1 MFKWTNKREP
11 VLKKTNRVAEDLKT
25 FFPSFFFPFF
35 IKSLYNSTIKLTLQ
49 MMSILVLTNTNF
61 IYIYFFN

>member
-25 FFPSFFFPFF
+25 FFPSFFF
-35 IKSLYNSTIKLTLQ
+35 IKSLYNSAIKLTSQ
-49 MMSILVLTNTNF
+49 MMSILILTNTNF
-61 IYIYFFN
+61 IYIFFLII